1 MILPIYTYG
10 QPVLRQRAET
20 IEGDSPELQALID
33 DMIET
38 MRGASGLGLAA
49 PQVGKALRL
58 FIVDLSGIA
67 EDVAEENGGVV
78 PDYAQG
84 PMVFINPEVVL
95 DDASDRVD
103 YEEGCLSIPDL
114 RETVWRPDRI
124 RLHYQDRTLAQHER
138 VVEGMLARV
147 IQHEFDHVEGV
158 LFVDHL
164 SPLRK
169 RMLQRRLKSMARG
182 EVEAE
187 YPIEPPVV

>member
-1 MILPIYTYG
+1 MILPVYTYG
-10 QPVLRQRAET
+10 QPVLRERAAA
-20 IEGDSPELQALID
+20 IDSDSPELQALID

-38 MRGASGLGLAA
+38 MHGASGLGLAA
-49 PQVGKALRL
+49 PQVGQGIRL
-58 FIVDLSGIA
+58 FIVDLSGMA
-67 EDVAEENGGVV
+67 EDIAEENGGVV
-78 PDYAQG
+78 PEYARG

-95 DDASDRVD
+95 DDAADRVD

-124 RLHYQDRTLAQHER
+124 RVRYLDRAFAPHEL
-138 VVEGMLARV
+138 VADGMLARV
-147 IQHEFDHVEGV
+147 IQHEFDHVDGV

-169 RMLQRRLKSMARG
+169 RMLQRRLKAMARG

-187 YPIEPPVV
+187 YPIEPPA